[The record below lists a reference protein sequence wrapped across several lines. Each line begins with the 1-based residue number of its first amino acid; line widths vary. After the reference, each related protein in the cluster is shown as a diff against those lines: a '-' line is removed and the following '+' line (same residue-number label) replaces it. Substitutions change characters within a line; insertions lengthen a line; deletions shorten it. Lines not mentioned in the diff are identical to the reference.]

1 MTREEYEEI
10 QARLTKKLNRDEN
23 MRYRISSRER
33 EAYRKGLLVAK
44 SILHDAYIRGA
55 REEIGDA

>member
-1 MTREEYEEI
+1 MTKEEHKEI
-10 QARLTKKLNRDEN
+10 QALLTKKLNRDEN
-23 MRYRISSRER
+23 MQYRLNSRER

-55 REEIGDA
+55 REEIGNG

>member
-1 MTREEYEEI
+1 MTREEHKES
-10 QARLTKKLNRDEN
+10 QAQLTKKLNRDEA
-23 MRYRISSRER
+23 MRYRLSSRER